1 MRIKRNIEV
10 FDEIDLTTIPYRD
23 WPAQAKSLVLQMFT
37 ANHWHHL
44 FVPPIDLQAI
54 AAAVELEYAERDAA
68 ARALTLKFFTDL
80 EGAKN
85 G

>member
-1 MRIKRNIEV
+1 MRIKRSVEV
-10 FDEIDLTTIPYRD
+10 FDEIDLTKIPYRD
-23 WPAQAKSLVLQMFT
+23 WPAQAKSLVLQMYT
-37 ANHWHHL
+37 SRHWRNE
-44 FVPPIDLQAI
+44 VGPPINLQAL
-54 AAAVELEYAERDAA
+54 AEMVETEYAERDAF